1 MGLVAADRSGSRTL
15 ACASHSQFGSH
26 VSAVARA
33 WIEHPLGGSVF
44 ALNKEGYVA
53 IARIVKTQ
61 ITPDEYE
68 QMRERLGMGD
78 APPPGGLFHV
88 AAVGED
94 GKIHIVEVWDSREE
108 AEAWAEKVA
117 AARNEAGF
125 GDSPPTIEYLDVHR
139 VVQR

>member
-1 MGLVAADRSGSRTL
+1 MSALAGS
-15 ACASHSQFGSH
+15 
-26 VSAVARA
+26 
-33 WIEHPLGGSVF
+33 SVF

-68 QMRERLGMGD
+68 QMRERLGVD
-78 APPPGGLFHV
+78 DAAPPPGGQFHV

-94 GKIHIVEVWDSREE
+94 GKIRIVEVWDSRDE
-108 AEAWAEKVA
+108 AEVWAEKVA

-125 GDSPPTIEYLDVHR
+125 GGGPPMIEYLEVHR